1 MESQEKESPA
11 KASSKAFRFRPLHVV
26 VLVPVLAI
34 VGLWLWRSCSLAVQ
48 WAQNA
53 TKTPSFSDASDKLK
67 QTCVVPT
74 LDSPLAAGQNVV
86 WCSSFQLAWN
96 EAKEKVV
103 GAPLEIPEAAE
114 LANRLNGAE
123 ASAAEV
129 DSGSVYATAGRL
141 RDGIVARIRKEMPA
155 KFPSHTLP
163 DFENSMHDPNG
174 ILSYAYL
181 TARVPFKHPFRQ
193 VDEGITFTDSQGTQ
207 TQVAGFGLWR
217 AYLRQYKNLREQV
230 EVLYAR
236 RAEDR
241 PSYEIAE
248 CAIDLC
254 RHSEPYQVVIAKVEP
269 RNSLGDTLDYVRQQ
283 IADSQEQPAYTLNSR
298 FGANDEMRAP
308 EMFWRIDY
316 RLKELIGRMVV
327 NAKPPM
333 PVVEALQTIEFR
345 LDRCGAV
352 LESESTLAVESS
364 PRHFDFNRPFLVYM
378 QKRGAERPFFVM
390 WVDNAELLA
399 RR

>member
-1 MESQEKESPA
+1 
-11 KASSKAFRFRPLHVV
+11 
-26 VLVPVLAI
+26 
-34 VGLWLWRSCSLAVQ
+34 
-48 WAQNA
+48 
-53 TKTPSFSDASDKLK
+53 
-67 QTCVVPT
+67 
-74 LDSPLAAGQNVV
+74 
-86 WCSSFQLAWN
+86 
-96 EAKEKVV
+96 
-103 GAPLEIPEAAE
+103 
-114 LANRLNGAE
+114 
-123 ASAAEV
+123 
-129 DSGSVYATAGRL
+129 
-141 RDGIVARIRKEMPA
+141 
-155 KFPSHTLP
+155 
-163 DFENSMHDPNG
+163 
-174 ILSYAYL
+174 
-181 TARVPFKHPFRQ
+181 

>member
-1 MESQEKESPA
+1 MENREEQSPA
-11 KASSKAFRFRPLHVV
+11 RASSKAFRFRPLYVV
-26 VLVPVLAI
+26 ILVPVLAV

-53 TKTPSFSDASDKLK
+53 TRTPSFSDASDKLK

-74 LDSPLAAGQNVV
+74 LDSPLPAGRNVV

-114 LANRLNGAE
+114 LASRLNSAIP
-123 ASAAEV
+123 SAADV

-141 RDGIVARIRKEMPA
+141 RDGIVAKIRKEMPA
-155 KFPSHTLP
+155 KFPSHKLP
-163 DFENSMHDPNG
+163 DFEDSMHDPNG

-193 VDEGITFTDSQGTQ
+193 VDEGIEFTDSQGTQ

-236 RAEDR
+236 LAEDR

-269 RNSLGDTLDYVRQQ
+269 RSSLGETLDYVRRQ
-283 IADSQEQPAYTLNSR
+283 IADSRKQPAYESNGQ
-298 FGANDEMRAP
+298 FGVNDRLIAP
-308 EMFWRIDY
+308 EMFWRIDH
-316 RLKELIGRMVV
+316 RFTELIGKVV
-327 NAKPPM
+327 ANSNPPM
-333 PVVEALQTIEFR
+333 PIIEAIQTIEFR
-345 LDRCGAV
+345 LDRSGAV
-352 LESESTLAVESS
+352 LESESKLAILAA
-364 PRHFDFNRPFLVYM
+364 PRYFDFNRPFLVYM

-390 WVDNAELLA
+390 WVDNAELLVQK
-399 RR
+399 